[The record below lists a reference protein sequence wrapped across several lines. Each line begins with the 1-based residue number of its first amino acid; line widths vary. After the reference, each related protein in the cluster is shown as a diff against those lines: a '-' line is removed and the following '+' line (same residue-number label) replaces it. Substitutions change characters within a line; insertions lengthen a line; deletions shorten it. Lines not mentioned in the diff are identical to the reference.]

1 MNNQQKNEQLAAIQQ
16 MRDMMERSSKFLSLS
31 GLAGIAVGGIAIIG
45 IVFAYLILG
54 MPLNE
59 TNYLK
64 FIDTSDN
71 FLASDQFMWLMVDCL
86 MVLIIALIAGSVFA
100 IRNAS
105 KKGLPIWD
113 ATSKRL
119 MINMFIPLITGGVVI
134 IALLIQDQVSL
145 VLPFMLIFY
154 GLALFNASK
163 YAIEE
168 IRVLGIIEII
178 IGLVASFWLDAGLIL
193 WVLGFGLLH
202 IIYGAVIYLKYE
214 K

>member
-1 MNNQQKNEQLAAIQQ
+1 MNKNQENEQLAAIRQ

-31 GLAGIAVGGIAIIG
+31 GLAGIVVGGVAIIG
-45 IVFAYLILG
+45 VVFAYNIIG
-54 MPLNE
+54 MPISE
-59 TNYLK
+59 MNYLK
-64 FIDTSDN
+64 YLNTEVD
-71 FLASDQFMWLMVDCL
+71 FLTTKQFFYLLFDFAV
-86 MVLIIALIAGSVFA
+86 VLLLALIAGTVLG

-119 MINMFIPLITGGVVI
+119 MINMLIPLITGGLFI
-134 IALLIQDQVSL
+134 IAMLMQHNVSI
-145 VLPFMLIFY
+145 VLPSMLIFY

-168 IRVLGIIEII
+168 IRVFGVLEILLGLI
-178 IGLVASFWLDAGLIL
+178 ATFWTEAGLL
-193 WVLGFGLLH
+193 FWVLGFGLLH
-202 IIYGAVIYLKYE
+202 IVYGTVIYLKYE